1 MKQAIIKANEHMDV
15 KIMSSTRQ
23 NAQWQAS
30 ERTPEPIST
39 AFSPISQAKRYTLLI
54 CALLLLLLFIVLSC
68 TLLKSPFLAIAGIT
82 MLVLAWTLIRFPW
95 LTLAAVFLSAGMP
108 SLLIPLPGHTL
119 RPVETSLFL
128 CVCFVIAMR
137 PYIRL
142 TLPHVFALLFF
153 IIALI
158 SFIHVPEVTTNA
170 SVFGANKRVYNL
182 LIILL
187 ALFCGS
193 FLVECIR
200 DMSSF
205 MVIALLSNIP
215 LYLISLTQ
223 ALSIKLPPL
232 LMPDQNPAMTGDAGR
247 LVGPFDGAATFGIYL
262 TSLFAISLACS
273 LLGTRQRDR
282 RIGVIMLLATILALL
297 GSGTRSALL
306 ASGVLLI
313 VALLMTNHLKL
324 VAGFFALVAGALLA
338 FPSLI
343 ITHFTHAQTSTSN
356 RLFLWHE
363 ALVLITQHPLL
374 GIGLEQFHYYYN
386 DLIISQSTQL
396 NQHGISVH
404 NQYLEWAMESG
415 ILWLLMGVLFLL
427 SLIVVCFRYYP
438 QANKQQRIPI
448 FATGLAAIAVTV
460 TGFLDVPLDNVEGGV
475 FLCMLAGI
483 ALGCIVHIKRSQNA
497 LTSYSQKETS

>member
-1 MKQAIIKANEHMDV
+1 
-15 KIMSSTRQ
+15 MSSTQQ
-23 NAQWQAS
+23 NRPWQAPAP
-30 ERTPEPIST
+30 TPAHKS
-39 AFSPISQAKRYTLLI
+39 FSLSQQTKTYVVLV
-54 CALLLLLLFIVLSC
+54 CALILVLLFVLLSC
-68 TLLKSPFLAIAGIT
+68 TLLKSPLLALVGIT
-82 MLVLAWTLIRFPW
+82 VLALTWVLIRFPW
-95 LTLAAVFLSAGMP
+95 LALAAVFLSAGIP
-108 SLLIPLPGHTL
+108 SLLVPLPGHTM

-128 CVCFVIAMR
+128 CVIFVIAMR

-142 TLPHVFALLFF
+142 TLPHMLALLFF

-193 FLVECIR
+193 FLVECVR

-215 LYLISLTQ
+215 LYLISLAQ
-223 ALSIKLPPL
+223 ALGIGLPAL
-232 LMPDQNPAMTGDAGR
+232 LMPDQNPAATGDAGR

-273 LLGTRQRDR
+273 LLGVRRSDR
-282 RIGVIMLLATILALL
+282 VIGTIMLLVTTLALL

-306 ASGVLLI
+306 GSGVILISALLI
-313 VALLMTNHLKL
+313 TKHFKL
-324 VAGFFALVAGALLA
+324 VVGFFTLAAGALLT
-338 FPSLI
+338 FPTI
-343 ITHFTHAQTSTSN
+343 IIAHFTHAQTSTSN

-363 ALVLITQHPLL
+363 AFMLITQHPLL

-415 ILWLLMGVLFLL
+415 IPWLLVGILFLS
-427 SLIVVCFRYYP
+427 SLIFLCFRYYP
-438 QANKQQRIPI
+438 RANRQQRIPI
-448 FATGLAAIAVTV
+448 FASGLAVLAVMV
-460 TGFLDVPLDNVEGGV
+460 TSLLDVPLDNVEGGV

-483 ALGCIVHIKRSQNA
+483 ALGCIVHIKRSPNA
-497 LTSYSQKETS
+497 LLNTQ